1 MATQRDLDFTYT
13 LIDKLFRMS
22 IGETASFSGA
32 KYDGDFSLTL
42 EQAQEK
48 KHDFIWEQL
57 RLKPGQR
64 VLDMGRGWGSLLDH
78 LRERG
83 VPPGGA
89 PLAGGQ
95 PAPGPPKCR
104 APHRADSHTIT

>member
-42 EQAQEK
+42 EQAQLK

-64 VLDMGRGWGSLLDH
+64 VLDMGWGGGWLRH
-78 LRERG
+78 YWRERG
-83 VPPGGA
+83 VPAVGVTLPRGQGA
-89 PLAGGQ
+89 AGS
-95 PAPGPPKCR
+95 PSRTPCR
-104 APHRADSHTIT
+104 APAGPA